1 MKMLSE
7 MECREALDD
16 IYVLAIPCQEEVFE
30 HRSQYLK
37 ERYILIKQLIKE
49 HFDPQPYTFRELNKE
64 MWVWDDKEKVCFQCN
79 PMISTDM
86 AQCVTYMSYWYND
99 GEDYDKFHEE
109 YDEFEENR
117 FYPLTKALQ
126 YQGKE
131 DE

>member
-1 MKMLSE
+1 MANFTFNIN
-7 MECREALDD
+7 REGKYYKT
-16 IYVLAIPCQEEVFE
+16 IY
-30 HRSQYLK
+30 
-37 ERYILIKQLIKE
+37 QLIKE
-49 HFDPQPYTFRELNKE
+49 HFDPKPYKFEELKPN

>member
-49 HFDPQPYTFRELNKE
+49 HFDPQPYKFEELHE
-64 MWVWDDKEKVCFQCN
+64 GMWVWDDVEKKCN
-79 PMISTDM
+79 KIININTVKLLLPTSN
-86 AQCVTYMSYWYND
+86 S
-99 GEDYDKFHEE
+99 DKKIGFYYITENPLR
-109 YDEFEENR
+109 YIVEFEENR
-117 FYPLTKALQ
+117 FFPVTKAK
-126 YQGKE
+126 GE
-131 DE
+131 

>member
-49 HFDPQPYTFRELNKE
+49 HFDPQPYTFRELNKG
-64 MWVWDDKEKVCFQCN
+64 MWIWDDKEKSMFSVQ
-79 PMISTDM
+79 S
-86 AQCVTYMSYWYND
+86 
-99 GEDYDKFHEE
+99 YDKYRHGTMRNL
-109 YDEFEENR
+109 YVI
-117 FYPLTKALQ
+117 LV
-126 YQGKE
+126 
-131 DE
+131 

>member
-1 MKMLSE
+1 MLTKE
-7 MECREALDD
+7 ECLEALNALDD
-16 IYVLAIPCQEEVFE
+16 LANFTFNINREGKYYKTIY
-30 HRSQYLK
+30 
-37 ERYILIKQLIKE
+37 QLIKE

-117 FYPLTKALQ
+117 FFPLTKALQ
-126 YQGKE
+126 RKD
-131 DE
+131 DEVL

>member
-1 MKMLSE
+1 MLTKE
-7 MECREALDD
+7 ECLEALNALDD
-16 IYVLAIPCQEEVFE
+16 LANFTFNINREGKYYKTIY
-30 HRSQYLK
+30 
-37 ERYILIKQLIKE
+37 QLIKE

-99 GEDYDKFHEE
+99 G
-109 YDEFEENR
+109 FEENR